1 MAVNCQE
8 GTRDFGF
15 WQDVR
20 LDTINDTPNW
30 NDYAGNY
37 CIKIF
42 ILKCF
47 PELIQTIYVEV
58 WTLDPNLLHLS
69 VSRK

>member
-30 NDYAGNY
+30 SDDAGNY
-37 CIKIF
+37 SIKIF

-47 PELIQTIYVEV
+47 PELIQIIYVKV
-58 WTLDPNLLHLS
+58 
-69 VSRK
+69 